1 MVFSAHK
8 SPKFDGGNPGRAVA
22 ALSAP
27 PLAGFYTLREV
38 IALTSLSGTTIWR
51 AIREGEFPKSTKL
64 TKGRVGFPK
73 AAVDS
78 WIAEKTAA
86 AADVEGA

>member
-1 MVFSAHK
+1 MVFFADK
-8 SPKFDGGNPGRAVA
+8 SPNAGAGNPRRALA
-22 ALSAP
+22 TP

-51 AIREGEFPKSTKL
+51 ATRDGEFPRSAKL
-64 TKGRVGFPK
+64 TRGRVGFPK
-73 AAVDS
+73 AAVDA

-86 AADVEGA
+86 SAAAEGA

>member
-1 MVFSAHK
+1 MVFTADK
-8 SPKFDGGNPGRAVA
+8 FPKVDAGNPGCAVA
-22 ALSAP
+22 ALSVP

-38 IALTSLSGTTIWR
+38 IALTSLSATTIWR
-51 AIREGEFPKSTKL
+51 ATRDGEFPRSTKL

-73 AAVDS
+73 AAVDA

-86 AADVEGA
+86 VAAVEGA